1 MTYCN
6 TDNID
11 QLIQRLWSTMN
22 TGVWHAM
29 SCRCCGGGM
38 FSMNAKV
45 VEADMLDYLADKY
58 RSEGLEPLCS
68 AIAQRKNNSVPA
80 LPAWLQALDAGGA
93 IPAAAVKQLKRDIA
107 NMLESLQGE
116 PRH

>member
-1 MTYCN
+1 MTDCD
-6 TDNID
+6 TDNVD
-11 QLIQRLWSTMN
+11 LLIQRRWSTMN

-58 RSEGLEPLCS
+58 QTEGLEPLCN
-68 AIAQRKNNSVPA
+68 AIAQRKNNPVPA
-80 LPAWLQALDAGGA
+80 LPAWLLTLDADGA
-93 IPAAAVKQLKRDIA
+93 IPAAAMKQLKCDIA
-107 NMLESLQGE
+107 NMLESLQ
-116 PRH
+116 R